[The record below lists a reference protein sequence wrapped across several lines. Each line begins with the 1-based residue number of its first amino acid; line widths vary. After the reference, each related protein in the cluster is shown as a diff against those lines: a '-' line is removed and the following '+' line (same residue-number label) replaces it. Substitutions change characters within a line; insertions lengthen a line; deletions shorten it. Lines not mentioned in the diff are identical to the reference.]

1 MYTNILSQ
9 NGAGNK
15 MCQKISRSHCHFPER
30 EAPRKKNDIGQ
41 VRSRS
46 RSRPK
51 KTGKLKRDW
60 ILIYDRK
67 NGRKKSVRV
76 EPGFVAGELRLSY
89 VSRLEKGSKSRG
101 GTRPGLFEPDSSL
114 SLGNSGPKEVYRT
127 FRAYFGALWQSV

>member
-1 MYTNILSQ
+1 MEPATKCAKKYLAAI
-9 NGAGNK
+9 A
-15 MCQKISRSHCHFPER
+15 ISRNGRLR
-30 EAPRKKNDIGQ
+30 EKKTISG
-41 VRSRS
+41 RFGLGLGLGR
-46 RSRPK
+46 K

-101 GTRPGLFEPDSSL
+101 GTRPGFFEPDASL

-127 FRAYFGALWQSV
+127 FRAYFVALWQSV

>member
-30 EAPRKKNDIGQ
+30 EAPRKKTISG
-41 VRSRS
+41 RFGLGLGLGR
-46 RSRPK
+46 K

-127 FRAYFGALWQSV
+127 FRDHFEPL